1 MHTSGQGRGPYT
13 HDTTAK
19 WHHYLAFGGLCVLR
33 CCDVTYRTKIR
44 LMRLC
49 NNEFGQVSW
58 SRGGPA
64 RAGTA
69 GRMTGARRGD
79 HPLDCGTCPAL
90 VICRPSGERGV
101 ASDFGRSRC
110 RRRRPWYC
118 RG

>member
-33 CCDVTYRTKIR
+33 CRDVTHRTKIR
-44 LMRLC
+44 LMRLR
-49 NNEFGQVSW
+49 NNESDKGSW

-64 RAGTA
+64 RLAP
-69 GRMTGARRGD
+69 GRHDRRPSRRSPVGLRDLPGA
-79 HPLDCGTCPAL
+79 
-90 VICRPSGERGV
+90 VIYRPSGERGV
-101 ASDFGRSRC
+101 ASDFGRPRC